1 MQDNLGAIGD
11 VISTAWTLNKMGLRM
26 FLQVLAASTKK
37 NKRTSATRYLTLNEP
52 GTSSLSECSLE
63 VVAFPKA

>member
-26 FLQVLAASTKK
+26 FLQVPAASTKK
-37 NKRTSATRYLTLNEP
+37 NKRTSATRYLTLNES

-63 VVAFPKA
+63 VAASPKA